1 MAKKIKAAA
10 SKKAGAPK
18 KTTKPAKTS
27 KKAAD
32 KGGKGGKAAGTGA
45 GS

>member
-27 KKAAD
+27 KKSVGKGD
-32 KGGKGGKAAGTGA
+32 KGAKAAGTGA